1 MDSEPSEMSFSLSLD
16 AGRLEWASHS
26 LPTIFAQKR
35 NLLSPSFWR
44 MVLDVVRFGRP
55 GTSGETPRPCH
66 GTGSVLSDV
75 TCIAELGACHKEKAA

>member
-35 NLLSPSFWR
+35 NLLSPSFWC
-44 MVLDVVRFGRP
+44 MVLDVVRFGRQAP
-55 GTSGETPRPCH
+55 QVRLLDHVMALAVFC
-66 GTGSVLSDV
+66 LM
-75 TCIAELGACHKEKAA
+75 